1 MISVKSDFEKRKS
14 EINEY
19 LEFIEVI
26 YAEEKEIEIM
36 FKKNVKHKRK
46 QKFQVSDQL
55 QKVLIANSF
64 LLMYNLIEATI
75 RNSIDEIFADLQ
87 NNSIDYNKLS
97 DKLKKIFLFQ
107 KNKNL
112 KDGNFNLDTL
122 NKQIDVLICSVLNS
136 ETIVLDKS
144 KLDFSGNLDAKK
156 IRSIAADYGFG
167 QPSINGDNLLVIKNK
182 RNHLAHGDFS
192 FSEIG
197 KDYTVSEL
205 LDFKNQTFN
214 FLNEVINNI
223 ESYITN
229 KDYSKAV

>member
-1 MISVKSDFEKRKS
+1 MISVKTDFEKRKS

-26 YAEEKEIEIM
+26 YAEEKEVEIM
-36 FKKNVKHKRK
+36 FKKLVKHKRK
-46 QKFQVSDQL
+46 QKFHVSDQL

-64 LLMYNLIEATI
+64 LLLYNLIEATI

-87 NNSIDYNKLS
+87 NNTIDYTKLS
-97 DKLKKIFLFQ
+97 DKLKKIFLIQ

-112 KDGNFNLDTL
+112 KEGNFNLETL
-122 NKQIDVLICSVLNS
+122 NKQIDDLINSVLDS
-136 ETIVLDKS
+136 ETIILDKG

-156 IRSIAADYGFG
+156 IRNIASDYGFG
-167 QPSINGDNLLVIKNK
+167 QPSVNGDNLLVIKNK

-197 KDYTVSEL
+197 KDYSVAEL
-205 LDFKNQTFN
+205 VNFKEQTFN

-223 ESYITN
+223 ELFIT
-229 KDYSKAV
+229 KKEYSKAV

>member
-1 MISVKSDFEKRKS
+1 MITVKSDFQKRKS

-36 FKKNVKHKRK
+36 FKKQVKHKRK

-64 LLMYNLIEATI
+64 LLLYNLIEATI

-87 NNSIDYNKLS
+87 NNTIDYTRLT
-97 DKLKKIFLFQ
+97 DKLKKIFLVQ

-112 KDGNFNLDTL
+112 KDGSFNLDTL
-122 NKQIDVLICSVLNS
+122 NKQIDELISSVLNT
-136 ETIVLDKS
+136 ETIILDKA

-156 IRSIAADYGFG
+156 IRTIASDYGFG
-167 QPSINGDNLLVIKNK
+167 QPAVNGDNLLVIKNK

-197 KDYTVSEL
+197 KDFTVSEL
-205 LDFKNQTFN
+205 LDFKDQTFI

-223 ESYITN
+223 EVYIVN
-229 KDYSKAV
+229 KEYSNAV